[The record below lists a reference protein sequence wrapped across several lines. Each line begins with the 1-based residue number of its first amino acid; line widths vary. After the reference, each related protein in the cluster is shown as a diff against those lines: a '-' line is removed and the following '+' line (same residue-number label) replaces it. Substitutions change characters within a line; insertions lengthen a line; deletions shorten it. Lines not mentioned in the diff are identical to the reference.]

1 MQRSD
6 SLSASAN
13 RRVNN
18 CKYFTINFINSE
30 NEYNNFFTRAAVTVI
45 LSQKKE
51 DIL

>member
-1 MQRSD
+1 MQRSA
-6 SLSASAN
+6 SLSAPAN

-18 CKYFTINFINSE
+18 CKDFTINFINSE
-30 NEYNNFFTRAAVTVI
+30 NKYKNFFTRTAVTVI

>member
-6 SLSASAN
+6 SLSAHAN

-18 CKYFTINFINSE
+18 YKYFTINFINSE
-30 NEYNNFFTRAAVTVI
+30 NEYKRFFTRADATVI